1 MHTYRKN
8 LIMFTSALF
17 FAIILFLLPADNKNK
32 DMANDK
38 VIALVNGEKIFSSE
52 RRKITKIIDV
62 MNSYQ
67 LKGEALNK
75 AVRQYETNALIANIR
90 QTITRQKI
98 AELGLSVSDI
108 EVQSKVEEIFK
119 TIDNNSA
126 NEIIRTS
133 NATYEAL
140 QAWQKNP
147 SMSDNIFK
155 ELLSPLNTRKEDWE
169 LLKLV
174 YDTPEELT
182 KMQVPKSIEDMK
194 KFSFEFARND
204 LLYQKLIETVT
215 KVTVT
220 EDEIKEAYNLKYGDW
235 NHESAFDEVKDK
247 IREQLTK
254 EEQSAAFTEWMN
266 EQYKTAKIELN
277 DQKYKEVLKILKNG
291 YKMRK
296 AE

>member
-1 MHTYRKN
+1 MHTHRRN

-17 FAIILFLLPADNKNK
+17 FAIMLFLLPADNKNK
-32 DMANDK
+32 DPANDK
-38 VIALVNGEKIFSSE
+38 VIALVNGEKILSSD
-52 RRKITKIIDV
+52 RVKITKIIEV
-62 MNSYQ
+62 MNLYQ

-75 AVRQYETNALIANIR
+75 AVRQYEVNALIANIR

-98 AELGLSVSDI
+98 AELGLSVSDK

-140 QAWQKNP
+140 QAWQKDP
-147 SMSDNIFK
+147 SMSDNIYK
-155 ELLSPLNTRKEDWE
+155 ELLAPLNTREEDWE

-182 KMQVPKSIEDMK
+182 KMQVPKTIEDMK
-194 KFSFEFARND
+194 KFSFESARND
-204 LLYQKLIETVT
+204 LLYQKLIDNVT

-247 IREQLTK
+247 IREQLIK
-254 EEQSAAFTEWMN
+254 EEQSAAFTEWLN
-266 EQYKTAKIELN
+266 EQYNKAKIEIK
-277 DQKYKEVLKILKNG
+277 DQRYKEVLNILRTGIK
-291 YKMRK
+291 
-296 AE
+296 